1 MPKTEANPPHSQSL
15 LALPSYSVF
24 QDTGLKSKNATGD
37 LMITEQGKL
46 GVLFLVEPLI
56 DTNPS
61 FCLSFGLEALK
72 GREQNLL
79 DSQALPVSAYTLPP

>member
-1 MPKTEANPPHSQSL
+1 
-15 LALPSYSVF
+15 
-24 QDTGLKSKNATGD
+24 
-37 LMITEQGKL
+37 MITEQEKL
-46 GVLFLVEPLI
+46 GLLFLVEPLI